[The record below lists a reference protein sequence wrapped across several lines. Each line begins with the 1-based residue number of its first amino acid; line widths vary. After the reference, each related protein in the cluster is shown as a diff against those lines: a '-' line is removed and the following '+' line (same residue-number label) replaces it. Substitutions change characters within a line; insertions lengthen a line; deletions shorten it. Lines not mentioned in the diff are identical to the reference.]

1 MPTPFGFGNVLT
13 LALRPEW
20 RCPDPRLVRSLTS
33 TPAIASAA
41 SRPPYAAGMTS
52 PAPHTRLSDYREH
65 SDEYKAGSRELLLAQ
80 DLRQWLTIGFDR
92 VVLVVGRTVTALT
105 RLLDIVTLI
114 ETDHRV
120 QVVFTTDPTNAA
132 IFRRGV
138 EAFLAR

>member
-20 RCPDPRLVRSLTS
+20 LGPDPRLVRSLTS

-65 SDEYKAGSRELLLAQ
+65 SDEYNAESREPGAGSREPGAGS
-80 DLRQWLTIGFDR
+80 REPG
-92 VVLVVGRTVTALT
+92 A
-105 RLLDIVTLI
+105 
-114 ETDHRV
+114 
-120 QVVFTTDPTNAA
+120 
-132 IFRRGV
+132 
-138 EAFLAR
+138 LARPRSPAVA